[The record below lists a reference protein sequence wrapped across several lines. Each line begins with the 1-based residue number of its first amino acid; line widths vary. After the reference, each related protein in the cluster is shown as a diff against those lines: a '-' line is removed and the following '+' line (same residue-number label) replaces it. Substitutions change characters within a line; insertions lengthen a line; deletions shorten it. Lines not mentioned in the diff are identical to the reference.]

1 MADRTIDAAEG
12 VLAAN
17 REFYRAF
24 AERDLA
30 AMESLWASVAP
41 VACIHPGWNAL
52 RGRDLVLASWRSILG
67 DGDVPRVVSENASVH
82 VLGETAFVICE
93 EHVGHAMLVATNVFL
108 HEHSRWK
115 MVHHQASPVSPDTLA
130 LSDPNPH
137 VRGPIFN

>member
-1 MADRTIDAAEG
+1 MADTAIDAAEG

-24 AERDLA
+24 GERDLG
-30 AMESLWASVAP
+30 AMESLWASIAP

-67 DGDVPRVVSENASVH
+67 NSDVPLVVSENASVH

-93 EHVGHAMLVATNVFL
+93 ERVGHAMFVATNVFI
-108 HEHSRWK
+108 HEHLSWK
-115 MVHHQASPVSPDTLA
+115 MVHHQASPVAPETLA
-130 LSDPNPH
+130 LSEPTH
-137 VRGPIFN
+137 HESGPVYH